1 MREARE
7 NDMRLKAFASVVM
20 FVLFAFG
27 FGAPAQQSERVFLL
41 VSVPDDTRTSII
53 SIFSVRGFGKPG

>member
-1 MREARE
+1 
-7 NDMRLKAFASVVM
+7 MRLKAFASVVM